1 MDLGVLLPSL
11 IPSLQSVYVLV
22 SYFVYLAVAG
32 ELLPGKVIRGVVLSD
47 GSQLRYRC
55 NGLFALTLL
64 VAILGISAKLGI
76 VSPLVVADRGLELL
90 SATFIFC
97 VLVTLVLYISGRSSS
112 DKTSSLKPHV
122 SGNLVHDW
130 WFGIQLNPQFLSI
143 DLKFFFVRAGMMG
156 WLLINLSILAK
167 SVQDD
172 SLSQSMILYQ
182 IFCALYILDYFVH
195 EEYMTSTWDIIAERL
210 GFMLV
215 FGDLLWIPFTFSIQA
230 CNCVF
235 DNEPVHRNF
244 ILLSSWHGWWLL
256 HNKVQL
262 TVPAI
267 VANCFVFLIGYM
279 VFRGAN
285 KQKHIFKKN
294 PKTPIWGKPPVVVG
308 GKLLAS
314 GYWGIARHC
323 NYLGDLML
331 ALSFSLPC
339 GISSPVP
346 YFYPIYL
353 LILLIW
359 RERRDEVRCAE
370 KYKEIWAEYL
380 RLVPY
385 RILPYVY

>member
-1 MDLGVLLPSL
+1 MLDTDLRLLLPSL
-11 IPSLQSVYVLV
+11 IPSPQSVYVLV
-22 SYFVYLAVAG
+22 SYFAYLAVAG
-32 ELLPGKVIRGVVLSD
+32 EILPGKVIRGAVLSD

-55 NGLFALTLL
+55 NGLLALTLL
-64 VAILGISAKLGI
+64 VAILGISAKLG
-76 VSPLVVADRGLELL
+76 VLSPLVVADRGLELL

-97 VLVTLVLYISGRSSS
+97 VLVTLVLYITGRTSS
-112 DKTSSLKPHV
+112 DKSSSLKPHL

-130 WFGIQLNPQFLSI
+130 WFGVQLNPQFMSI

-167 SVQDD
+167 CVQDG
-172 SLSQSMILYQ
+172 SLTQSMILYQ

-195 EEYMTSTWDIIAERL
+195 EEYMTST
-210 GFMLV
+210 
-215 FGDLLWIPFTFSIQA
+215 IQ
-230 CNCVF
+230 
-235 DNEPVHRNF
+235 
-244 ILLSSWHGWWLL
+244 GWWLL
-256 HNKVQL
+256 HNKVEL
-262 TVPAI
+262 TVPGI
-267 VANCFVFLIGYM
+267 VANCFVFSIVYM

-359 RERRDEVRCAE
+359 RERRDEERCAE

>member
-1 MDLGVLLPSL
+1 MDLDVLLPSL

-97 VLVTLVLYISGRSSS
+97 VLVTLVLYITGRSSS
-112 DKTSSLKPHV
+112 DKSSSLKPHV

-167 SVQDD
+167 SVQDG

-230 CNCVF
+230 CNCMF
-235 DNEPVHRNF
+235 DNKHTTN
-244 ILLSSWHGWWLL
+244 
-256 HNKVQL
+256 
-262 TVPAI
+262 T
-267 VANCFVFLIGYM
+267 NCFVFLIGYM

>member
-1 MDLGVLLPSL
+1 MDLSLLLPSL
-11 IPSLQSVYVLV
+11 IPSSQSVYVLV
-22 SYFVYLAVAG
+22 FYFVYLAVAG

-97 VLVTLVLYISGRSSS
+97 VLVTLVLYITGRSSS
-112 DKTSSLKPHV
+112 DKSSSLKPHV

-167 SVQDD
+167 SVQDG

-230 CNCVF
+230 WLVAFAQHSTTNSSCYCSQLLCVP
-235 DNEPVHRNF
+235 DRVHGF
-244 ILLSSWHGWWLL
+244 
-256 HNKVQL
+256 
-262 TVPAI
+262 
-267 VANCFVFLIGYM
+267 
-279 VFRGAN
+279 
-285 KQKHIFKKN
+285 
-294 PKTPIWGKPPVVVG
+294 
-308 GKLLAS
+308 
-314 GYWGIARHC
+314 
-323 NYLGDLML
+323 
-331 ALSFSLPC
+331 
-339 GISSPVP
+339 
-346 YFYPIYL
+346 
-353 LILLIW
+353 
-359 RERRDEVRCAE
+359 
-370 KYKEIWAEYL
+370 
-380 RLVPY
+380 
-385 RILPYVY
+385 